1 MERRTYGGLL
11 KEAETFLSGHQV
23 EEWSLDAWY
32 LFSSCFSMDRAGYY
46 LKRDCTAEEE
56 ETDTVARFRSMVERR
71 GARIPLQ
78 YILGE
83 QEFMGLSFRV
93 NEHVLIPRQ
102 DTETL
107 VERVLEDVRRTR
119 AGAEGLHILDLCT
132 GSGCIGIS
140 LAHYLRG
147 YPELQVTLSDISA
160 DALRVARENICRLG
174 CKDCCRVLQSDL
186 FGAFKEKPG
195 ERFQV
200 IVSNPPYIPSRDIE
214 GLEPEVR
221 EHEPL
226 LALDGEKDGLAFY
239 RRIASEAAGYLTSDG
254 EIYLEIGWN
263 QGTGVESALMEA
275 GFRDIEIIKD
285 LTGRDRVVKAAVRR
299 LD

>member
-1 MERRTYGGLL
+1 M
-11 KEAETFLSGHQV
+11 
-23 EEWSLDAWY
+23 DAVAQ
-32 LFSSCFSMDRAGYY
+32 FRA
-46 LKRDCTAEEE
+46 
-56 ETDTVARFRSMVERR
+56 MVERR

-78 YILGE
+78 HIIGE

-107 VERVLEDVRRTR
+107 VELVLEDVKRTR
-119 AGAEGLHILDLCT
+119 ARNERLRVLDLCT

-140 LAHYLRG
+140 LAYYLRM

-160 DALRVARENICRLG
+160 DALRVARDNVCRLG
-174 CKDCCRVLQSDL
+174 CGDCCRVLQSDL
-186 FGAFKEKPG
+186 FGAFKGNPG
-195 ERFQV
+195 ERFQI
-200 IVSNPPYIPSRDIE
+200 IVSNPPYIPSGDIE

-239 RRIASEAAGYLTSDG
+239 RRIALSL
-254 EIYLEIGWN
+254 IHIFL
-263 QGTGVESALMEA
+263 
-275 GFRDIEIIKD
+275 
-285 LTGRDRVVKAAVRR
+285 
-299 LD
+299 